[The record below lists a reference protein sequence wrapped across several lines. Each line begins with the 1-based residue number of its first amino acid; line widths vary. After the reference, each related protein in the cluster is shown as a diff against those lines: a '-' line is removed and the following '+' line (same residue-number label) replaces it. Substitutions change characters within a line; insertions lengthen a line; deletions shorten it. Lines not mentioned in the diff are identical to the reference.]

1 MFAFYLKSIVSRGTR
16 DEDLDPKTL
25 KKLLSFLE
33 MYKRDSASE
42 DKFYMK
48 DIVGYDGEFN
58 SKVKVWM
65 IKFLSSITTKDQ
77 QKDYYAFRPD
87 RVDFK

>member
-16 DEDLDPKTL
+16 DEDLDPKIL

-33 MYKRDSASE
+33 MYRRGSASE

-48 DIVGYDGEFN
+48 DNVGYDGEFN

-65 IKFLSSITTKDQ
+65 IEFLSSNTNKDQ

-87 RVDFK
+87 QVDFK